1 MGPVCCLPGSGQ
13 LTAAMLASV
22 APLAAESSVIFGQLT
37 AAMLAS
43 AAPLA
48 AESSTNFG
56 QLFLSQA
63 RALHQASSRDPY
75 KILGEFGRINDLIYG
90 KVTNR
95 FLVLNEYLYTE
106 SNTVYYPN
114 NQKVYFGIAIFMSFV

>member
-63 RALHQASSRDPY
+63 LALHQASSRDPY
-75 KILGEFGRINDLIYG
+75 KILGDFGRINDLIY
-90 KVTNR
+90 
-95 FLVLNEYLYTE
+95 VLL
-106 SNTVYYPN
+106 SNKQV
-114 NQKVYFGIAIFMSFV
+114 FSSE

>member
-1 MGPVCCLPGSGQ
+1 
-13 LTAAMLASV
+13 MLAS
-22 APLAAESSVIFGQLT
+22 AAALAAESSVSFGQLT

-63 RALHQASSRDPY
+63 LALHQASSRDPY
-75 KILGEFGRINDLIYG
+75 KILGDFGTINDLIYG

-95 FLVLNEYLYTE
+95 FLVLNEYLY
-106 SNTVYYPN
+106 
-114 NQKVYFGIAIFMSFV
+114 